1 MSCSFLRFLSEFF
14 CWFVDQ
20 GVFSFLL
27 VRGRQVEKVEL
38 PMPCGI
44 VAAGV
49 VVGDDDLLIFA
60 SGLLRHTVGASGV
73 EDIKLLVQL
82 HDEWAVVIGHHDISL
97 TLQQSVVETL
107 MIFLGK
113 HRRITVLCIVVGR
126 IKIKKCVWPVVL
138 VDDFYAVLVF
148 DDDICQPAGAL
159 PNQIEETADIAGFSG
174 KGLGAAAEA
183 VSNQLEKVG
192 SAPYVTARR
201 SFQHHSLDGL
211 SVRKLQIPLRQLQ
224 LLFQIVI
231 GEFLFGEE
239 LIQHI
244 EIVACIQRQKP
255 QLQQERHGPVF
266 DTTEQVGQVAVEVV
280 VDLHT
285 SRLDGAAQG
294 YCAAAAEHINKT

>member
-1 MSCSFLRFLSEFF
+1 
-14 CWFVDQ
+14 
-20 GVFSFLL
+20 
-27 VRGRQVEKVEL
+27 
-38 PMPCGI
+38 
-44 VAAGV
+44 
-49 VVGDDDLLIFA
+49 
-60 SGLLRHTVGASGV
+60 
-73 EDIKLLVQL
+73 
-82 HDEWAVVIGHHDISL
+82 
-97 TLQQSVVETL
+97 

-192 SAPYVTARR
+192 SAPYITARR

-280 VDLHT
+280 VDLYT

-294 YCAAAAEHINKT
+294 YCAAAAEHINKTGIPRGRQLSDQPQQLAFTAHPGDEAFQAVSPPSSGRDICPLSVDCSSALVRPRSAWAIFLIRLRSCRMVLCSSSSVPA

>member
-1 MSCSFLRFLSEFF
+1 M
-14 CWFVDQ
+14 DQ
-20 GVFSFLL
+20 LVAGVAIAAQQTIH
-27 VRGRQVEKVEL
+27 REL
-38 PMPCGI
+38 PAGF
-44 VAAGV
+44 AGV
-49 VVGDDDLLIFA
+49 IIGDDDLLIFA

-192 SAPYVTARR
+192 ILYLPYPLQPVLYR
-201 SFQHHSLDGL
+201 SVFQLYRHFFSLSPATHSL
-211 SVRKLQIPLRQLQ
+211 IM
-224 LLFQIVI
+224 
-231 GEFLFGEE
+231 
-239 LIQHI
+239 
-244 EIVACIQRQKP
+244 
-255 QLQQERHGPVF
+255 
-266 DTTEQVGQVAVEVV
+266 
-280 VDLHT
+280 
-285 SRLDGAAQG
+285 
-294 YCAAAAEHINKT
+294 